1 MAEALTLRVTQR
13 ESRLV
18 VAVGSIW
25 ALTSWTD
32 ANGRVM
38 LASGGDD
45 GTIRRW
51 DASTGEVIGEPL
63 VVEGGPVAALA
74 ICTDADGRVLLV
86 SGGGD
91 GTIRRWD
98 AGTGAPVGEP
108 MTGHTDR
115 VQGLTAWSDLDGHVL
130 LASGG
135 TDETVRCWD
144 ATTGVPAGNPL
155 KTRFPILALTSW
167 TAPDGRAELGAGCRQ
182 ETVRRWDAATGRRLR
197 SSARGYLGMWLAIA
211 GSAYRYFTRYG
222 GSRPYKKASGLNDVL
237 YFIREQVSLA
247 AYTAPNG
254 RAVIAAGLKD
264 GTIRRWDASTGTPI
278 GKAMTG
284 HTDWVRALTA
294 WTGPDG
300 RPMLASGS
308 DDGTIR
314 RWDAS
319 AGTLIG
325 KAMTGHTDCVRALTA
340 WTGLD
345 GRLMLAS
352 AGDDGTIRRWDA
364 TTGRPVGERMTGH
377 TRPVF
382 SLAAWTGSDG
392 YPMLASAATADRRIQ
407 RWNASTGSPV
417 ADPLPMVVPASQP
430 LTAWTDRDGRTVLA
444 AGSTDGTVRCWDAD
458 TGTPVGAPLRIAK
471 RSERVTVLASWT
483 GPDGCMMLSAE
494 HDDGRIVCWD
504 VSASRRIGKPF
515 GRSLFLTRLVR
526 LLDRVDLLP
535 TALLANL
542 LRRLLPTDVTD
553 PVTATT
559 TQRGQVLVSGG
570 DDGTI
575 RYWDVST
582 GRKVGI
588 RLTGHAG
595 AVRALT
601 AWTGPDGPMLAS
613 GGDDGTI
620 RRWDAEAGEKAG
632 TPLTGHAGAV
642 RALTAWTGPDGPMLA
657 SGGDDGTIRRWDAE
671 AGTEAGAPLT
681 GHVGGVV
688 ALTTWTGADGR
699 VMLVSGGRDG
709 VIQVW
714 DTITGALLSPVLVEP
729 IRLRGLA
736 DRPAARDLLD
746 RKPLTQALASL
757 LLWRPTAAGGETGPN
772 VVTIE
777 GRWGTG
783 KTTIMRLAES
793 RIRAKPER
801 NSSDRRLSV
810 AAARKILRRAK
821 VRDIHVHEPEPR
833 EYRGAL
839 TAWFNPWVCQS
850 SEQVWAGLARAITDA
865 AEPVLYPPG
874 AEAEAQRYWLTRNAS
889 TVDRFAVS
897 RRMLLRI
904 ISPLLG
910 FSVLIGIATALIN
923 LAQVNNNKLFHL
935 GHWPIT
941 LGLLALG
948 IAIILLLLGLAHT
961 ARRYY
966 GPANTFLPAD
976 LITGPVLSGSYEQN
990 AAETA
995 KILRDPIYVQQSGY
1009 LPIVQADTART
1020 VKDLRNAGYDLIVFI
1035 DDLDRCSA
1043 RTTAEVFEAVNL
1055 FLSGTTDLEAK
1066 FVIGLDPAVVA
1077 AHLDAAYRDLGDTS
1091 LLQYGDDPSA
1101 GWAFLRKV
1109 VQLPVGAP
1117 YVTDAAI
1124 DQFLSAALDAPTG
1137 PANTRAVAAGSSL
1150 GGQQVQRAAGETQPL
1165 GPAQP
1170 DQLSGIAASCPR
1182 THIRTGSLE
1191 HQPEIVALMAQ
1202 RLEAQPDRSA
1212 REAKRMLNVWQ
1223 LYQRVLDR
1231 VNPLRDDEEIVRRAC
1246 HLFILAEVITRW
1258 PALQQQLN
1266 QSWQGRRGLQILAAA
1281 CTDDEQWLNAVK
1293 VVGLDEG
1300 EYSRA
1305 VGNLRELLRAY
1316 NGTAVADLAAQ
1327 VL

>member
-1 MAEALTLRVTQR
+1 MSEALTLPVTPG

-18 VAVGSIW
+18 IAVGSIR

-32 ANGRVM
+32 ANGRVL

-51 DASTGEVIGEPL
+51 DASSGEEIGKPL
-63 VVEGGPVAALA
+63 IVEAGTVAVLA
-74 ICTDADGRVLLV
+74 VCTDVDGRVLLV
-86 SGGGD
+86 SGGDD

-98 AGTGAPVGEP
+98 ASTGVPVGES
-108 MTGHTDR
+108 MTGHTDGI
-115 VQGLTAWSDLDGHVL
+115 QGLTAWSGPDSRVM
-130 LASGG
+130 LASGSK
-135 TDETVRCWD
+135 DRTVRRWD
-144 ATTGVPAGNPL
+144 ATTGAPAGNPL
-155 KTRFPILALTSW
+155 KTSLSILALTSW
-167 TAPDGRAELGAGCRQ
+167 TTSDGRAELGAGCRQ
-182 ETVRRWDAATGRRLR
+182 ERVRRWDATTGRLLR

-211 GSAYRYFTRYG
+211 GSAYRYFARYI
-222 GSRPYKKASGLNDVL
+222 GSRPYTEASGLGDVL
-237 YFIREQVSLA
+237 FYIREQVSLA
-247 AYTAPNG
+247 AYTALNG
-254 RAVIAAGLKD
+254 RAVLAAGLKD

-278 GKAMTG
+278 GRAMTG

-300 RPMLASGS
+300 R
-308 DDGTIR
+308 T
-314 RWDAS
+314 
-319 AGTLIG
+319 
-325 KAMTGHTDCVRALTA
+325 V
-340 WTGLD
+340 
-345 GRLMLAS
+345 LAS
-352 AGDDGTIRRWDA
+352 AGDDGAILRWDA
-364 TTGRPVGERMTGH
+364 TTGRPVGKRMTGH

-392 YPMLASAATADRRIQ
+392 YPMLASAATADRSIQ

-417 ADPLPMVVPASQP
+417 GDPLPVHVPASQP
-430 LTAWTDRDGRTVLA
+430 LTAWTDRDGHTVLA
-444 AGSTDGTVRCWDAD
+444 AGSVDRTVRCWDAD
-458 TGTPVGAPLRIAK
+458 TGTPVGAPLQITK
-471 RSERVTVLASWT
+471 IRSERVTVLASWT
-483 GPDGCMMLSAE
+483 DPRGHMMLSAE
-494 HDDGRIVCWD
+494 HNDGRIVCWD
-504 VSASRRIGKPF
+504 VSAGRRIGKPF
-515 GRSLFLTRLVR
+515 GRRLFLTRLVR
-526 LLDRVDLLP
+526 LLDRIDLLP
-535 TALLANL
+535 TSLLANL
-542 LRRLLPTDVTD
+542 LRRLLPTDVSD
-553 PVTATT
+553 PLTTTT

-570 DDGTI
+570 DDG
-575 RYWDVST
+575 R
-582 GRKVGI
+582 
-588 RLTGHAG
+588 
-595 AVRALT
+595 
-601 AWTGPDGPMLAS
+601 
-613 GGDDGTI
+613 I
-620 RRWDAEAGEKAG
+620 RRWDAFTGRKAG
-632 TPLTGHAGAV
+632 TPLTGHIGAI
-642 RALTAWTGPDGPMLA
+642 RALAAWTGPEGPMLA

-671 AGTEAGAPLT
+671 AGTEAGTPLT

-688 ALTTWTGADGR
+688 ALSTWTGADGH

-714 DTITGALLSPVLVEP
+714 DTLTGAVLSPVLVEP

-736 DRPAARDLLD
+736 DRPAARDLLG
-746 RKPLTQALASL
+746 RKPLTEALASL

-793 RIRAKPER
+793 RIGAKLER
-801 NSSDRRLSV
+801 STSDRRLSV
-810 AAARKILRRAK
+810 AAARRILRRAK
-821 VRDIHVHEPEPR
+821 VTDVRGPAPR
-833 EYRGAL
+833 EYQGAL

-850 SEQVWAGLARAITDA
+850 SEQVWAGMARAITDA
-865 AEPVLYPPG
+865 AEPVLYPSG
-874 AEAEAQRYWLTRNAS
+874 AEAEAQRYWLTRNAPR
-889 TVDRFAVS
+889 VDRFAVS

-935 GHWPIT
+935 GHQPVT

-948 IAIILLLLGLAHT
+948 IAVILLLLGLAHT
-961 ARRYY
+961 AWRYY
-966 GPANTFLPAD
+966 GPANMFLPAGV
-976 LITGPVLSGSYEQN
+976 ITGPVLSGSYEQN

-995 KILRDPIYVQQSGY
+995 QILRDPIYVHQSGY

-1020 VKDLRNAGYDLIVFI
+1020 VRDLRNAGYGLIVFI

-1077 AHLDAAYRDLGDTS
+1077 AHLDAAYKDLGDTS

-1117 YVTDAAI
+1117 YVTDSAI

-1137 PANTRAVAAGSSL
+1137 TANTSTVAADSSL
-1150 GGQQVQRAAGETQPL
+1150 VGQQVQRTADVSQLLRQAQLDQP
-1165 GPAQP
+1165 P
-1170 DQLSGIAASCPR
+1170 GIAVACPK

-1231 VNPLRDDEEIVRRAC
+1231 VNPLRDDEEVVRRASN
-1246 HLFILAEVITRW
+1246 LFILAEVITRW

-1266 QSWQGRRGLQILAAA
+1266 QSWQGRRGLQILATA
-1281 CTDDEQWLNAVK
+1281 CTDNEQWANAVK
-1293 VVGLDEG
+1293 FVGLGEDEYG
-1300 EYSRA
+1300 RA
-1305 VGNLRELLRAY
+1305 AAHLRELLRAY
-1316 NGTAVADLAAQ
+1316 DGTTVADLAAQ